1 MLEFPHVNTGDSKK
15 NILECWCFNQNEHF
29 PGVKASFPIF
39 RPLYGFTT
47 SCSWQQPSARI
58 WSPKLCAMW
67 RRIRPRAWLFG
78 CFCGKNIEIPWQM
91 MDFHGEL
98 SISNNYLFWL
108 DGRCFFWVLLH
119 EFSYEYEWI
128 CWRLAES
135 CWVSSKCSSHE
146 WRQRTMRNHKDNGW
160 VIKPLM
166 EWRILLRW
174 QLRLGSWIPGPGEW

>member
-1 MLEFPHVNTGDSKK
+1 MSIFLVSRHLSPYFDPSMALLRPAAGRSH
-15 NILECWCFNQNEHF
+15 Q
-29 PGVKASFPIF
+29 PGFGVLSFAPCGA
-39 RPLYGFTT
+39 GFA
-47 SCSWQQPSARI
+47 PGPGFSAV
-58 WSPKLCAMW
+58 
-67 RRIRPRAWLFG
+67 FV
-78 CFCGKNIEIPWQM
+78 GKTWK
-91 MDFHGEL
+91 FHGKWWTFMV
-98 SISNNYLFWL
+98 SCPYLILIWL
-108 DGRCFFWVLLH
+108 DGQCFFWVLLH

-166 EWRILLRW
+166 EWWILLRW